1 MQKDAGARNSRSIFF
16 ALSSEEIDAT
26 NAAVDDLRHQEWAR
40 PILARFEREGGCS
53 ETNMPTMF
61 EVRYARALLNSGI
74 NPRYEEQTGVR
85 NTSVDFAFDTNARWL
100 VETYS
105 LAETEAAVAATWNRE
120 EFFGRVLSSP
130 RSIGTNETLTKAERK
145 RRLEEQKQSV
155 EGETL
160 QAVERLLSK
169 VSDGKFPLKFPPPSA
184 NTYSMLAVDI
194 RSLFRGHADRGDLDQ
209 IAYGASAVP
218 ERYRCFWPGR
228 DGKLLPI
235 RGIFDPVNTSTKA
248 RHFRERVHFLTFVL
262 ERTYEREELAQ
273 IGYYVANPHL
283 FESHDSAKDAFATFP
298 LNWKARR
305 EKAA

>member
-1 MQKDAGARNSRSIFF
+1 MRPTQQLMTCAIRSGHGPFLRDLSARVDVRKPICPRCSRSGTR
-16 ALSSEEIDAT
+16 EHCT
-26 NAAVDDLRHQEWAR
+26 
-40 PILARFEREGGCS
+40 ILVSNRDTKNKPE
-53 ETNMPTMF
+53 
-61 EVRYARALLNSGI
+61 SG
-74 NPRYEEQTGVR
+74 

-100 VETYS
+100 VEAYS

-235 RGIFDPVNTSTKA
+235 RGIFDSVNTSTKA

-262 ERTYEREELAQ
+262 ERTYERAELAQ

-298 LNWKARR
+298 LNRKARR